1 MSQENGVTIFF
12 GLILLCK
19 QYQNQNQTKNISV
32 SLYLLGDRSQ
42 ELGWD
47 TLFICLDKFRNPK
60 LHVQNRSD
68 MK

>member
-1 MSQENGVTIFF
+1 MMSQGNGVTIFF

-19 QYQNQNQTKNISV
+19 QYQNQTKNISV
-32 SLYLLGDRSQ
+32 SLYLLGDGSQ
-42 ELGWD
+42 GLGWD
-47 TLFICLDKFRNPK
+47 TLLICLDKFRNPT

>member
-12 GLILLCK
+12 GLILLGK
-19 QYQNQNQTKNISV
+19 QYQNQNQTKNISI
-32 SLYLLGDRSQ
+32 SLYLLGDGSQ

-47 TLFICLDKFRNPK
+47 TLLICLDKFRNPK